1 MATLTSPPMQ
11 QSNTGSFIHP
21 LLISMLGIVGI
32 SIAIILY
39 HLFLVK
45 YCIRRYGST
54 DTAPQP
60 TSAALPPA
68 GVDAKV
74 LETIPIF
81 NFSAVKRDIDQEE
94 CVDEDAVRLL
104 PNCKHAFHVTCIDQ
118 WFAAHASC
126 PLCRSPIVLDQI
138 ANVVPLID
146 AHNRIGDS
154 NRRISSE
161 SSTIN
166 GGGRESSSSSPP
178 RAQSFGLLRHCASLV
193 LPPPEDRTPP
203 PRRLKRSLSMDQSI
217 SVIDL
222 ERINCS
228 SASSLSHFDWV
239 SSNWFRSFSR
249 LRVGKGNNINA
260 TILPY

>member
-1 MATLTSPPMQ
+1 MIYGDPNFTADATEQYSTASGGTDPP
-11 QSNTGSFIHP
+11 T
-21 LLISMLGIVGI
+21 
-32 SIAIILY
+32 
-39 HLFLVK
+39 
-45 YCIRRYGST
+45 RRRN
-54 DTAPQP
+54 
-60 TSAALPPA
+60 LPPPRFPSRSRRESP
-68 GVDAKV
+68 GNDPDFQF
-74 LETIPIF
+74 LRRET
-81 NFSAVKRDIDQEE
+81 RDRSRGMRRVFGGIE
-94 CVDEDAVRLL
+94 DEDAVRLL

-161 SSTIN
+161 PSTIN
-166 GGGRESSSSSPP
+166 GGGRESSSSSSPP

-217 SVIDL
+217 AVIDL

-249 LRVGKGNNINA
+249 LRAGKGNNINA